1 MATLAPGIL
10 LKLLNAM
17 NTGIKPTGE
26 HRSALLQVTDI
37 VPVDLG
43 EKDLWPKH
51 GFYIKVSDSSHSI
64 YVSLP
69 IEQDD
74 LVLSN
79 KMQLGQ
85 FIYVER
91 LEPGS
96 PVPIIKGT
104 KPLPGRHPLV
114 GTPEP
119 IMSIRERG
127 EKTEPRTHS
136 SRFSSHRRGS
146 WGQDQNPVDATSSP
160 AVVKPV
166 LLDFDMSTPRKERS
180 SSMRMGTIP
189 ISPVIR
195 GRNGKEGNSGISC
208 RSSVGGFLL
217 SKMVDSKEETP
228 ISVRKSCAVPSSA
241 LKFPRSKSVCEREQK
256 IPKSPFNSA
265 VGTLLVF
272 AFFLFFRTGLVKFTG
287 KMVFFSFQRYF
298 KIPEIF
304 SLQNLFQELVPWSKK
319 KLHKEVEILSSFVNF
334 NNNQAQA
341 VFKILAEQWLYVLLY
356 AWGHRIIGIH
366 N

>member
-166 LLDFDMSTPRKERS
+166 LLDFDTSTPRKERS

-287 KMVFFSFQRYF
+287 KMFFFSFQRYF

-304 SLQNLFQELVPWSKK
+304 SLQNLFQELVPWS
-319 KLHKEVEILSSFVNF
+319 
-334 NNNQAQA
+334 
-341 VFKILAEQWLYVLLY
+341 
-356 AWGHRIIGIH
+356 
-366 N
+366 